1 MQALDARIAGLSSES
16 DRAKRDAAIHDIWT
30 TVQKERLYIPL
41 HHQVL
46 DYAMVRRIDIPV
58 DPMNYI
64 FFKNAKVAAK

>member
-1 MQALDARIAGLSSES
+1 M
-16 DRAKRDAAIHDIWT
+16 
-30 TVQKERLYIPL
+30 QKERLYIPL